1 MVARAGDWQIGR
13 RMLAAWYEKNGA
25 AAEVMK
31 VGELPDPQPGRGEVR
46 VRLHASAVNPSDV
59 KARAGS
65 RPIRW
70 PKLIPNSDGAGVV
83 DKVGPGVTSHRVGD
97 RVWTFNGQWDRP
109 FGTSAQMIA
118 LPAKLA
124 VPLPEALTWEQGA
137 CLGIPVM
144 TAHRCLFADGPIAGK
159 VVLVTGGAGVVA
171 HYAIQLAKWAGAK
184 VVTTVSSDAK
194 AAHARAAG
202 ADIVINYRNESVVER
217 IKAETGGV
225 DHVVDVD
232 FGKNLPVTAKV
243 LRPNGVIASYASM
256 GDLEPKFPYRDL
268 FALNPTIRPV
278 LVYTMPDAAK
288 AHAHTDIA
296 RWLKEA
302 KPVFAIAERYPLR
315 DVVKAHLAV
324 ERGEKIGHVI
334 LTID

>member
-1 MVARAGDWQIGR
+1 
-13 RMLAAWYEKNGA
+13 MLAAWYEKNGA
-25 AAEVMK
+25 AADVMK
-31 VGELPDPQPGRGEVR
+31 VGELPDPQPGPGEVR

-70 PKLIPNSDGAGVV
+70 PKLIPNSDGAGVI
-83 DKVGPGVTSHRVGD
+83 DQVGPGVTSHRIGD

-118 LPAKLA
+118 LPAELA
-124 VPLPEALTWEQGA
+124 VPLPEPLTWEQGA

-144 TAHRCLFADGPIAGK
+144 TAHRCLFADGGIAGK

-184 VVTTVSSDAK
+184 VITTVSSEAK

-202 ADIVINYRNESVVER
+202 ADIVINYRNENVVER
-217 IKAETGGV
+217 IKTEAGGV

-232 FGKNLPVTAKV
+232 FGKNLPATVQV

-278 LVYTMPDAAK
+278 LVYTMPDSAK
-288 AHAHTDIA
+288 AQAHADIA
-296 RWLKEA
+296 RWLKES

-315 DVVKAHLAV
+315 EVVRAHLAV
-324 ERGEKIGHVI
+324 ERGAKIGHVI

>member
-1 MVARAGDWQIGR
+1 MQ
-13 RMLAAWYEKNGA
+13 AAWYEKNGA
-25 AAEVMK
+25 AAEVLK
-31 VGELPDPQPGRGEVR
+31 VGELPDPEPGPGEVR
-46 VRLHASAVNPSDV
+46 LRLHASAVNPSDV

-70 PKLIPNSDGAGVV
+70 PRLIPDSDGAGMI
-83 DKVGPGVTSHRVGD
+83 DKVGAGVASHRIGD
-97 RVWTFNGQWDRP
+97 RVWTFNGQWERP
-109 FGTSAQMIA
+109 FGTSAQLIA
-118 LPAKLA
+118 LPAALA
-124 VPLPEALTWEQGA
+124 VPLPASLSWEQGA

-144 TAHRCLFADGPIAGK
+144 TAHRCLFADGPIAGRT
-159 VVLVTGGAGVVA
+159 VLVTGGAGVVA

-184 VVTTVSSDAK
+184 VITTVSSDAK

-202 ADIVINYRNESVVER
+202 ADIVINYRSEQVVER

-232 FGKNLPVTAKV
+232 FGKNLPVTARILK
-243 LRPNGVIASYASM
+243 PNGVIASYASM

-268 FALNPTIRPV
+268 FALNPVIRPV

-288 AHAHTDIA
+288 AQAHADIA
-296 RWLKEA
+296 RWLKET
-302 KPVFAIAERYPLR
+302 KPIFAIAERYPLSE
-315 DVVKAHLAV
+315 VVKAHLAV
-324 ERGEKIGHVI
+324 ERGAKIGHVI